1 MTRGRPESNKH
12 FLTDPRPARY
22 PPAPMFAG
30 ILLGLGASACWAL
43 ANVAVARAG
52 RDIGSFRALLWSL
65 LAGAV
70 MAAVASAAI
79 DQHDLVLSSSR
90 AGWIAVAAGSSL
102 LAYVC
107 MFYAF
112 EHGRLSIAV
121 PIMSSWAVIAAAL
134 SMVVFGERL
143 GSRQLAGGAAV
154 VAGAL
159 VVSRYA
165 QVESA
170 RGGAGGTP
178 RWVIGAVGAAIG
190 FGVLIPTMARLVPM
204 FGSIGSIGV
213 VYVADIVLG
222 VPLALAFGIGLRPP
236 PGAAWLPVLAAA
248 FFETAGFAC
257 ITLGAR
263 FAPLALVSPFASLAS
278 ALTVLYAWTVLRE
291 RPARPVLIGAA
302 LVCAG
307 VVILAL

>member
-1 MTRGRPESNKH
+1 
-12 FLTDPRPARY
+12 
-22 PPAPMFAG
+22 MFAG

-43 ANVAVARAG
+43 ANVAVARSG
-52 RDIGSFRALLWSL
+52 RELGSVRALLWAL
-65 LAGAV
+65 LTGAV
-70 MAAVASAAI
+70 MAALASLAI
-79 DQHDLVLSSSR
+79 DQHDLGLTPSLV
-90 AGWIAVAAGSSL
+90 GWIAVACASSL
-102 LAYVC
+102 LAYVS

-112 EHGRLSIAV
+112 EHGRLTIAV

-134 SMVVFGERL
+134 SLLVFHERL
-143 GSRQLAGGAAV
+143 GAGQLAGAAAV
-154 VAGAL
+154 VAGAM

-165 QVESA
+165 QIESTRA
-170 RGGAGGTP
+170 GAGQTP
-178 RWVIGAVGAAIG
+178 RWLIAAVGAAIG
-190 FGVLIPTMARLVPM
+190 FGVLIPTMARLAPA
-204 FGSIGSIGV
+204 FGSVGSIGV

-222 VPLALAFGIGLRPP
+222 VPLALAFRIGLRPP
-236 PGAAWLPVLAAA
+236 RGAAWLPVLAAA

-257 ITLGAR
+257 ITIGAR

-291 RPARPVLIGAA
+291 RPARAILIGAA

>member
-1 MTRGRPESNKH
+1 
-12 FLTDPRPARY
+12 
-22 PPAPMFAG
+22 MFAG

-43 ANVAVARAG
+43 ANVAVARSG
-52 RDIGSFRALLWSL
+52 RDLGSFRALFWAL
-65 LAGAV
+65 LTGAG
-70 MAAVASAAI
+70 MAALASAAI
-79 DQHDLVLSSSR
+79 DQHDFTLSASR
-90 AGWIAVAAGSSL
+90 AGWIAVASASSL

-107 MFYAF
+107 LFYAF
-112 EHGRLSIAV
+112 EHGRLTIAV

-134 SMVVFGERL
+134 SIGVFGEHL
-143 GSRQLAGGAAV
+143 GRGQLAGAASV

-178 RWVIGAVGAAIG
+178 RWVIAAVGAAIG

-213 VYVADIVLG
+213 VYLADIALG

-236 PGAAWLPVLAAA
+236 RGAAWLPVLAAA

-291 RPARPVLIGAA
+291 RPPRAVLIGAA